1 MPSVARLLSVLL
13 TLVACGEAPP
23 QLAIDGEREA
33 PRLASAR
40 APRIVELD
48 PPDGAL
54 DVEPGARLLRVVFD
68 RPMAEG
74 WSWVTEGEE
83 SFPKRLGRASQSE
96 DRREAYLPV
105 ELEAGR
111 AYVVWLNSDQHLDF
125 ADPAGTPLPPFR
137 WTFATR
143 AAP

>member
-1 MPSVARLLSVLL
+1 MAGVARAFALLL
-13 TLVACGEAPP
+13 TLAACAEPPP
-23 QLAIDGEREA
+23 QLTIGEGSPA
-33 PRLASAR
+33 PPLASAR

-54 DVEPGARLLRVVFD
+54 DVEPGERLLRVVFD

-83 SFPKRLGRASQSE
+83 SFPRRLGRASQSA
-96 DRREAYLPV
+96 DRREAFLPV
-105 ELEAGR
+105 ELEPGR
-111 AYVVWLNSDQHLDF
+111 GYVVWLNSDRHLDF
-125 ADPAGTPLPPFR
+125 ADPAGAPLPPFR